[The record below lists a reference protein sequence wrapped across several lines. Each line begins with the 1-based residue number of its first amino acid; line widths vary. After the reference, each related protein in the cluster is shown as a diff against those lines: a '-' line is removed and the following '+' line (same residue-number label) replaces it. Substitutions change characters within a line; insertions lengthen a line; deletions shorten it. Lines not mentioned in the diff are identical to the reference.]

1 MEQKE
6 KLQTVTTAMKESLKK
21 QMNSEKEQKV
31 VKSTVDSS
39 EVEEIIQDWPESS
52 KTAVKHTIEKY
63 GLPNEATLSR
73 AVWYNSGPWKR
84 TVVNWEE
91 IPHNFPM
98 PHVDVME
105 QFINYHV
112 PLDKYDDIAKFD
124 GSVIIERTKGE
135 VSARCDSEAANF
147 VAINL
152 MHEIV
157 TDKMTVDEAKKEYAE
172 AMSAHVLNRKSPY
185 AEKFTFQLPKKSHYD
200 LDETNVSDAML
211 KETVRKIKEEISGE

>member
-6 KLQTVTTAMKESLKK
+6 KLRTVTAAMKESLKK
-21 QMNSEKEQKV
+21 QMNGDYKQK
-31 VKSTVDSS
+31 TVNSIVEIA
-39 EVEEIIQDWPESS
+39 EVEKITQDWPESS
-52 KTAVKHTIEKY
+52 KIAIEHTFKKY
-63 GLPNEATLSR
+63 GPPNEATMSR
-73 AVWYNSGPWKR
+73 VVWYNSGPWKR
-84 TVVNWEE
+84 TVITWEE

-105 QFINYHV
+105 QVISYKI

-152 MHEIV
+152 MHEIA
-157 TDKMTVDEAKKEYAE
+157 TGKMTVDEAKKEYAE
-172 AMSAHVLNRKSPY
+172 AMSAHIMNRPSKY
-185 AEKFTFQLPKKSHYD
+185 AQGIVFELPKENTND
-200 LDETNVSDAML
+200 LDDANVADAML
-211 KETVRKIKEEISGE
+211 KETMKKVEDEI